1 PFHMWAPDV
10 YDGAPTAVSA
20 FLAAGSK
27 KMGFAALFKVFLVG
41 LLAVRADWM
50 MLAGL
55 VAIATMTLGNVLALT
70 QTNMKRLLAYSSIA
84 QAGYILIALP
94 VAAAVPDATGQYALA
109 GGIFHIIT
117 HAFMKA
123 GAFIVVAA
131 LAAVGLSSRI
141 DDFKGLSRR
150 APVMAFALAVFLISF
165 AGIPPLAG
173 FASKFVLFSG
183 AVQASLV
190 PNQGWLILLAIAGI
204 LNSAV
209 SLYYYAKVVRLMYVE
224 DPEPHQSHALRFPA
238 AITASVAAALVAVV
252 LIGLFPGPF
261 IELSMRA
268 AESLMTNGAS
278 DAVRLASVG
287 AP

>member
-1 PFHMWAPDV
+1 VLPPFPEALVLPRDV
-10 YDGAPTAVSA
+10 RVGLALSDQVPILLW
-20 FLAAGSK
+20 FLAA
-27 KMGFAALFKVFLVG
+27 
-41 LLAVRADWM
+41 
-50 MLAGL
+50 
-55 VAIATMTLGNVLALT
+55 ATMTLGNVLALT